1 MTKTLRF
8 MMAML
13 MTAMTSVMMAATAT
27 WHYEWNTTKQ
37 NGGEGFYNFGSS
49 FVDFDDYLTTTI
61 NGLTW
66 HATAT
71 GTKKFAMTA
80 TGGQTI
86 GTGTSDNATHAA
98 FWTDDITGK
107 VKEVKVNARLNK
119 AEYAG
124 TVSVRVGDVVLGTQA
139 LSNEPTEYSFTT
151 TADAEGTI
159 EISLDQTSETRGTLY
174 LKAVTIVYEVEE
186 AYEEAD
192 WYFNWNKSRTD
203 EGAEGFYNF
212 GSVYV
217 DEPQLTTTLNGLNWT
232 YFSPETNYASY
243 TAKMGQAFGKPSA
256 YAQTVTLST
265 SDLAGKVTTIKVKA
279 RENKA
284 EQQGRLSVKVNDM
297 AYLCEGEESV
307 LLTEDSVEY
316 AFTTATPQEGKIE
329 IIMTQGA
336 DNASTLYMKSIGI
349 NYLVEKGGV
358 PAPVFSPDAT
368 NAFNDPQT
376 VNITVDGLDSAD
388 FIIYYT
394 TDGSNPRIEASP
406 RQVYTGPIAVS
417 QTTTLKAVT
426 LQGEAYSKVTEATY
440 KIRKDPTWSL
450 EFPDNVTDR
459 TYVIEYPDNAVG
471 PWLNNPDNIEV
482 AYSSGD
488 ESVVYVDKY
497 GDLWSAGVGETRI
510 WVYNLASDEWKFKL
524 EEYYVNVV
532 EKEPLAMPTV
542 SPMGG
547 TFSAPVDVTVSTDDE
562 RAYTIWYSTTA
573 NDFDELTDDPTIIPE
588 KSGTIHIDHTCR
600 LLLVTA
606 GYNVFSPLV
615 DLQFTIDESTGIRA
629 VDDNQP
635 AKGSR
640 LCDLQGRQVSTKHK
654 GKGLY
659 IRNGKKIIV
668 K

>member
-8 MMAML
+8 MMAMF

-80 TGGQTI
+80 TGGQTV
-86 GTGTSDNATHAA
+86 GTGASDNATHAA

-151 TADAEGTI
+151 TADAE
-159 EISLDQTSETRGTLY
+159 
-174 LKAVTIVYEVEE
+174 
-186 AYEEAD
+186 
-192 WYFNWNKSRTD
+192 
-203 EGAEGFYNF
+203 
-212 GSVYV
+212 
-217 DEPQLTTTLNGLNWT
+217 
-232 YFSPETNYASY
+232 
-243 TAKMGQAFGKPSA
+243 
-256 YAQTVTLST
+256 
-265 SDLAGKVTTIKVKA
+265 
-279 RENKA
+279 
-284 EQQGRLSVKVNDM
+284 
-297 AYLCEGEESV
+297 
-307 LLTEDSVEY
+307 
-316 AFTTATPQEGKIE
+316 
-329 IIMTQGA
+329 
-336 DNASTLYMKSIGI
+336 
-349 NYLVEKGGV
+349 
-358 PAPVFSPDAT
+358 
-368 NAFNDPQT
+368 
-376 VNITVDGLDSAD
+376 
-388 FIIYYT
+388 
-394 TDGSNPRIEASP
+394 
-406 RQVYTGPIAVS
+406 
-417 QTTTLKAVT
+417 
-426 LQGEAYSKVTEATY
+426 
-440 KIRKDPTWSL
+440 
-450 EFPDNVTDR
+450 
-459 TYVIEYPDNAVG
+459 
-471 PWLNNPDNIEV
+471 
-482 AYSSGD
+482 
-488 ESVVYVDKY
+488 
-497 GDLWSAGVGETRI
+497 
-510 WVYNLASDEWKFKL
+510 
-524 EEYYVNVV
+524 
-532 EKEPLAMPTV
+532 
-542 SPMGG
+542 
-547 TFSAPVDVTVSTDDE
+547 

-615 DLQFTIDESTGIRA
+615 DLQFTIDESTGIKA

-635 AKGSR
+635 ANGSR

>member
-8 MMAML
+8 MMALL
-13 MTAMTSVMMAATAT
+13 MTAMASAMMAATAT

-49 FVDFDDYLTTTI
+49 FVDFDDCLTTTI

-119 AEYAG
+119 AEYEG
-124 TVSVRVGDVVLGTQA
+124 TVSVKVGDVVLGTQA
-139 LSNEPTEYSFTT
+139 LSNEPTEYTFTA
-151 TADAEGTI
+151 TADVEGTI

-174 LKAVTIVYEVEE
+174 LKAVTIIYEVEE
-186 AYEEAD
+186 AYEEAN

-212 GSVYV
+212 GTIYV

-232 YFSPETNYASY
+232 YYSPETNYASY
-243 TAKMGQAFGKPSA
+243 TAKMGQAFGKPGA

-265 SDLAGKVTTIKVKA
+265 SDLAGKVTAVKVKA

-284 EQQGRLSVKVNDM
+284 EQEGRLSVKVNGTV
-297 AYLCEGEESV
+297 YQCEGEESV
-307 LLTEDSVEY
+307 LLTTDSLEY
-316 AFTTATPQEGKIE
+316 AFTTTEPQEGKIE

-349 NYLVEKGGV
+349 NYLMAVNGV

-368 NAFNDPQT
+368 YAFDNPQT
-376 VNITVDGLDSAD
+376 VTITADGLEDAAH
-388 FIIYYT
+388 IIYYT
-394 TDGSNPRIEASP
+394 TDGSNPRLETSQ
-406 RQVYTGPIAVS
+406 RTLYTGPFTVS

-426 LQGEAYSKVTEATY
+426 LQGEAYSEVTEATY
-440 KIRKDPTWSL
+440 KIRKEPTWSL
-450 EFPDNVTDR
+450 KFPDDVTDR

-471 PWLNNPDNIEV
+471 PWLENPDNIEV

-573 NDFDELTDDPTIIPE
+573 NDFDELTDDPIIIAD
-588 KSGTIHIDHTCR
+588 KKGTIHIDHTCR

-615 DLQFTIDESTGIRA
+615 DLQFTIDESTGIKT

-640 LCDLQGRQVSTKHK
+640 LCDLQGRQVSAKHK